1 MNLSEQLKA
10 LEPTLQNYE
19 IKGASGC
26 FTVSRD
32 EFYRLRDIAVLL
44 AEAVSHPWLLEEM
57 NCECGYYGDDS
68 EESGMSQCAKCAIQE
83 AIQKA
88 QEILNKEK

>member
-1 MNLSEQLKA
+1 MGSLSEQLKA
-10 LEPTLQNYE
+10 LEPKVTHSTMQGQHIYKSDYE
-19 IKGASGC
+19 
-26 FTVSRD
+26 TM
-32 EFYRLRDIAVLL
+32 RDIAVLL

>member
-1 MNLSEQLKA
+1 MESLSEQLKA
-10 LEPTLQNYE
+10 LAPAPRE
-19 IKGASGC
+19 ISSYYGEIHDLSA
-26 FTVSRD
+26 F
-32 EFYRLRDIAVLL
+32 EFMRDIAVLL